1 MASDTVAIPPPQ
13 AAHAPDAYAVK
24 ERVSIGTA
32 GVVYRALHRASG
44 REVLFKVLMEQAS
57 HPLNTAQVLAIAPA
71 LMRLKH
77 ARIAELLDAY
87 EDPEGTVLV
96 YPLIPGMAGSEFP
109 LKERPLTPAEARQVA
124 RQLCE
129 ALLVGERAAF
139 PHGDVKPSNIVIQL
153 SKEDGRMSVQLQDW
167 GLSSCRT
174 AQPSETLQFMAPE
187 RHHGHPTS
195 VQGDLFSLGASLWF
209 LITGRLPVESVTR
222 EALLEEWG
230 TFDPA
235 TLVGLQPEVDNHF
248 RQWLAW
254 LLRWQPR
261 DRPPTV
267 AKALEVLQQ
276 VISFVDAT
284 DANASSGSEAP
295 TAAPT
300 PAPSQAA
307 APAAPA
313 PSTPP
318 SAPLPAKPLATR
330 PSRGGTASSTA
341 RTERLKT
348 SPGDSG
354 PPTSTSPPRPTP
366 PGVVAAQAKVSI
378 PAPARERERE
388 RGSLASKLMGGVLIC
403 CVLAAVG
410 VLFVWWAEEK
420 WGPDWRTEIVA
431 TAKARLRTTGEA
443 QPAVATSAAASK
455 SESQPADKTKAS
467 TAAKAPAK
475 GTGPTAGLAA
485 NAAGQKPPAKPIAA
499 KPPSKSAK
507 PSKPSAANYKPIA
520 AVELFAY
527 AEGMTLEGAAGGTGW
542 KTPWKASQVS
552 KGKSAD
558 GKYQGVILAAAQPA
572 SMSRE
577 LDPGSTFNN
586 GSVAV
591 ALDLWHPGAGG
602 SPLELDLLGTA
613 DTASSS
619 PITITP
625 EGNRLKISIKGVTEN
640 VPVNAGAP
648 LKLALKWSFKKNKD
662 GMAEVSVD
670 VFVNPKPGTSNP
682 TALSQ
687 KIGTI
692 LPSYKLPAAL
702 TFTART
708 TEAGSVPV
716 ILQKMYL
723 AKDAKD
729 AINVAGRAAQ

>member
-1 MASDTVAIPPPQ
+1 MASDTVAIPPPPV

-32 GVVYRALHRASG
+32 GVVYRALHRESG

-109 LKERPLTPAEARQVA
+109 LKERPLSPAEARQVA

-139 PHGDVKPSNIVIQL
+139 PHGDVKPSNIVINQ
-153 SKEDGRMSVQLQDW
+153 SKEDGSISVQLQDW

-174 AQPSETLQFMAPE
+174 VQPPETLQFMAPE

-209 LITGRLPVESVTR
+209 LITGHLPAESGTR
-222 EALLEEWG
+222 EELLEEWG
-230 TFDPA
+230 AFDPA

-284 DANASSGSEAP
+284 EARASSGGGAHS
-295 TAAPT
+295 AAST
-300 PAPSQAA
+300 PAPSSTA
-307 APAAPA
+307 APGAPA
-313 PSTPP
+313 TPP
-318 SAPLPAKPLATR
+318 STPLPAKPLATR
-330 PSRGGTASSTA
+330 PSAGGTASSTA
-341 RTERLKT
+341 RTERLRPP
-348 SPGDSG
+348 PGDSG
-354 PPTSTSPPRPTP
+354 PPTSTPPPRPTP
-366 PGVVAAQAKVSI
+366 PAVVAAQSKSSA
-378 PAPARERERE
+378 PAPARERE

-410 VLFVWWAEEK
+410 VLFVWWAEEE
-420 WGPDWRTEIVA
+420 WGPDWRREIVA
-431 TAKARLRTTGEA
+431 AAKARLRTNEA
-443 QPAVATSAAASK
+443 QPTVATSATVSK
-455 SESQPADKTKAS
+455 SEAQAADKAKAS
-467 TAAKAPAK
+467 TAAKATSK

-485 NAAGQKPPAKPIAA
+485 NAAGQKPQSKPL
-499 KPPSKSAK
+499 SAK
-507 PSKPSAANYKPIA
+507 PASKPTKSSSSPPANYKPISA
-520 AVELFAY
+520 EELFKY
-527 AEGMTLEGAAGGTGW
+527 ADGMTLEGAAGGKGW
-542 KTPWKASQVS
+542 KTPWKASQVV

-558 GKYQGVILAAAQPA
+558 GKYQGVLLGASQPA

-577 LDPGSTFNN
+577 LDPGGTFNN

-602 SPLELDLLGTA
+602 SALELDLLGTA

-619 PITITP
+619 PILITP
-625 EGNRLKISIKGVTEN
+625 EGNQLKISIKGVTEN
-640 VPVNAGAP
+640 IPVNAGVP
-648 LKLALKWSFKKNKD
+648 LKLALKWTFKKNKD
-662 GMAEVSVD
+662 GTAEVTVD
-670 VFVNPKPGTSNP
+670 VFANPKPGTSNP
-682 TALSQ
+682 TALSP
-687 KIGTI
+687 KIGTV
-692 LPSYKLPAAL
+692 LPSYKLPTSL

-708 TEAGSVPV
+708 TEGGSTPV
-716 ILQKMYL
+716 VLQKMSL
-723 AKDAKD
+723 AKSAKD
-729 AINVAGRAAQ
+729 AIDAGHSAK